1 MSDQSRDLADA
12 VREPQGLLAL
22 EAEGIAGES
31 PILLLTEAFIRGYP
45 AEAARELELLAAA
58 DAAKVLIAQ
67 PAATRKKVWQHVNL
81 TAASRILPELADSAA
96 LVLIESMDLGAA
108 LQLLKLLS
116 PSLREHYLDRMPA
129 GVSLE
134 LSELLSYPPNC
145 AGYIMDNRIVV
156 LDENTRAADALRQ
169 LKQLAAI
176 FRHCIYVSGEN
187 KCLLGRVD
195 LERLIFAPAN
205 ERLCDLLLP
214 VKDFVSPL
222 DPIDEV
228 AEKLE
233 KNNIDMLPVV
243 SVHNQI
249 VGVIRGAGALE
260 ALQSD
265 MASDLQAMVGAS
277 REERALS
284 SSWFAVKKRQ
294 GWLQINLL
302 TGFLA
307 AAVVG
312 LFENTIAQFTALAI
326 LMPIAAGQSGNTGAQ
341 ALAVT
346 MRGITLRE
354 ITTAHWWRV
363 CVKETGAGLLNGLA
377 IALTCGAGV
386 YLWSQNLGLALV
398 IALAMIIS
406 MTIAGVSG
414 ALVPI
419 VLKRIGQDPAQS
431 SSIIL
436 TTITDIAG
444 FMSFLGIATLMSGLL
459 TSS

>member
-1 MSDQSRDLADA
+1 MSLGNDHKARHSSHSGGSNTDVIDD
-12 VREPQGLLAL
+12 
-22 EAEGIAGES
+22 ES
-31 PILLLTEAFIRGYP
+31 SILLLTEAFIRGYP
-45 AEAARELELLAAA
+45 AEAARELELLSSE
-58 DAAKVLIAQ
+58 DTVRVLIAQ
-67 PAATRKKVWQHVNL
+67 SELSRRKVWCHLNL
-81 TAASRILPELADSAA
+81 STASRILP
-96 LVLIESMDLGAA
+96 LIEDSEAIALIEVMELGAT
-108 LQLLKLLS
+108 LQLLKLLH
-116 PSLREHYLDRMPA
+116 PQQREHYLAQMRPSVA
-129 GVSLE
+129 LE
-134 LSELLSYPPNC
+134 LTELLSYPPNC

-156 LDENTRAADALRQ
+156 LDESTKAADALSQ
-169 LKQLAAI
+169 LKQLPTL
-176 FRHCIYVSGEN
+176 FRRRLYVSGEN
-187 KCLLGRVD
+187 NCLLGHVD
-195 LERLIFAPAN
+195 LEKLIFAGSK
-205 ERLCDLLLP
+205 ERLSQLMLP

-228 AEKLE
+228 AEELE
-233 KNNIDMLPVV
+233 KNNIDVLPVV

-249 VGVIRGAGALE
+249 MGVIRGAGALE

-265 MASDLQAMVGAS
+265 LASDLQAMVGAS

-312 LFENTIAQFTALAI
+312 MFESTIAQFTALAI

-346 MRGITLRE
+346 MRGLTLRE
-354 ITTAHWWRV
+354 ITTGQWWRV
-363 CVKETGAGLLNGLA
+363 MVKEAGAGLFNGIA
-377 IALTCGAGV
+377 IAITCGLGV
-386 YLWSQNLGLALV
+386 FLWSRSFGLALV

-406 MTIAGVSG
+406 MTIAGIAG
-414 ALVPI
+414 ALVPLA
-419 VLKRIGQDPAQS
+419 LKKIGQDPAQS

-444 FMSFLGIATLMSGLL
+444 FMSFLGIATLLSNML
-459 TSS
+459 TAG